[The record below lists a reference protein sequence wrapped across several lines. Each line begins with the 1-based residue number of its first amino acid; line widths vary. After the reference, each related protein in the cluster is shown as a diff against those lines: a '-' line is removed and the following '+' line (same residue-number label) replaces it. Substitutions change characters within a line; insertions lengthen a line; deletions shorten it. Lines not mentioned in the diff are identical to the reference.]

1 MGRGASVTVG
11 PAVAVIS
18 RLRVGVGRRGN
29 EGAVM
34 VAERVNEDP
43 RRERTGLTMLWGSN
57 VSLG

>member
-1 MGRGASVTVG
+1 MTVG

-43 RRERTGLTMLWGSN
+43 RRERTGLTMLWGGN